1 MKKSMVLVFA
11 VLMGLGVLTANPQSL
26 TQIGFVV
33 KQALPDS
40 KTIVVFYPESMKAS
54 VIKEATTAQV
64 VTKKTF
70 QVYDIKFKTD
80 LASQLFNIPKFDNPV
95 VVVITDDASL
105 SRKSVKFIVDKLSGK
120 GVPVIT
126 NRSMDTLQG
135 AFMSIFMDGN
145 ALSKHI
151 NKIVASALSIKPD
164 AEYLKGCVVDVE

>member
-1 MKKSMVLVFA
+1 MKKSMVLVLA
-11 VLMGLGVLTANPQSL
+11 VLLGVSVLSANPQTL

-33 KQALPDS
+33 KQALPAT
-40 KTIVVFYPESMKAS
+40 KTIVVFYPESMKAG

-80 LASQLFNIPKFDNPV
+80 LASQLFNIPKFEDPV
-95 VVVITDDASL
+95 VVVLTDDASL
-105 SRKSVKFIVDKLSGK
+105 SRKSVKFIVDKLAGK
-120 GVPVIT
+120 GVPIIT

-135 AFMSIFMDGN
+135 AFMSIFMEGTT
-145 ALSKHI
+145 LSKHI

-164 AEYLKGCVVDVE
+164 PEYMKGCVVDVE